1 MNPATLTG
9 VVLDLGAVLGW
20 CRRDPYPHA
29 IAWATAGSGN
39 TIVVPATVL
48 AAARALVPADQLDIL
63 AALLGMPHT
72 IVPALDLRIAAEV
85 GGLLAEHPD
94 ADTLVPAAHAVHEA
108 ISRNWSVLTDRATVL
123 RGLHAEVQADPIP

>member
-1 MNPATLTG
+1 MSPATLTG

-39 TIVVPATVL
+39 TIVVPAAVL
-48 AAARALVPADQLDIL
+48 SAARALVPADQLDIL

-72 IVPALDLRIAAEV
+72 VVPVLDLGIAADV
-85 GGLLAEHPD
+85 GVLLTGHPD
-94 ADTLVPAAHAVHEA
+94 ADTLVSAAHAVHEA
-108 ISRNWSVLTDRATVL
+108 VSRNWSVLTDRAMVL
-123 RGLHAEVQADPIP
+123 QRLHAEVQADTIP